1 MFSQYHYG
9 MLSSG
14 HGWYGDHP
22 VICVFV
28 LGAPHGVVV
37 TQAPG
42 LMTNTPDFWAIL
54 KLLLTQVQR
63 LIARSQ
69 INNKQS
75 L

>member
-42 LMTNTPDFWAIL
+42 LMTNTPDFWAQIE
-54 KLLLTQVQR
+54 
-63 LIARSQ
+63 IAFNPSAA
-69 INNKQS
+69 INCS
-75 L
+75 EPD